1 MVLKKFR
8 QQEDI
13 AKHIFLAVN
22 IIEFDKKS
30 IYLILFDFYRRF
42 YNFFFIIRIK
52 GNTLVCLQDLDD
64 TKVIE
69 YFI

>member
-30 IYLILFDFYRRF
+30 IYFCSIFIDVFTISFLLFASKE
-42 YNFFFIIRIK
+42 IH
-52 GNTLVCLQDLDD
+52 
-64 TKVIE
+64 
-69 YFI
+69 